1 MAGFLKY
8 IAPSAYFSDDKECF
22 AFFYSHFPF
31 FFRSMAVDS
40 ASKTPY
46 TDATQV
52 RNPMTRVV
60 VRMRHVRSDA
70 LHSCCAHA
78 RGPSGRARAC
88 VRTAEERTVRTA
100 LTHTYASLVPSAAF
114 VGPNGGG
121 GRGGVKKR
129 CSERFRRR
137 EGGEVTVLQYNTLV
151 DSSQFPLRAASLK
164 IIMPNN

>member
-1 MAGFLKY
+1 
-8 IAPSAYFSDDKECF
+8 
-22 AFFYSHFPF
+22 
-31 FFRSMAVDS
+31 MAVDS

-60 VRMRHVRSDA
+60 QCVCVTYAVTQCIPVVRMRGDRLD
-70 LHSCCAHA
+70 
-78 RGPSGRARAC
+78 GR

-121 GRGGVKKR
+121 GRGGVKKTV
-129 CSERFRRR
+129 FRA
-137 EGGEVTVLQYNTLV
+137 
-151 DSSQFPLRAASLK
+151 F
-164 IIMPNN
+164 

>member
-1 MAGFLKY
+1 MSVAGFLKY

-60 VRMRHVRSDA
+60 QCVCVTYAVTQCIPVVRMRVDRLD
-70 LHSCCAHA
+70 
-78 RGPSGRARAC
+78 GRVRAC
-88 VRTAEERTVRTA
+88 VRPRSVR
-100 LTHTYASLVPSAAF
+100 YAPH
-114 VGPNGGG
+114 
-121 GRGGVKKR
+121 
-129 CSERFRRR
+129 
-137 EGGEVTVLQYNTLV
+137 
-151 DSSQFPLRAASLK
+151 
-164 IIMPNN
+164 